1 MLRVKDLRAGYD
13 ATEIVHDVSFEVGD
27 GEFACIIG
35 ANGCGKTTLLKNL
48 LGLIKPFGGS
58 VEMNGKDVL
67 SMDEK
72 EMARH
77 FAYIPQAH
85 TPPFPF
91 AVRDVVLM
99 GRTPH
104 MGRLAVVSPK
114 DRRIAYGALVQLGI
128 EHLAD
133 ETYTD
138 LSGGQRQRVLI
149 ARALTQQPELLIMDE
164 PTASLDFGNQQLV
177 LSRMKTLAKSGMS
190 VIMVTHDPDHALFCA
205 DRVIVMK
212 EGSILLDGSS
222 EETITTETLQ
232 EIYQTNVQVLDVP
245 LADGRVKRVC
255 VPFD

>member
-138 LSGGQRQRVLI
+138 LSGGQRQLVLI

-232 EIYQTNVQVLDVP
+232 EIYQTNVQVLVVP

>member
-138 LSGGQRQRVLI
+138 LSGGQRQLVLI